1 MCLILN
7 VASMDGCWWRNK
19 VKEMFNK
26 KKQQNVERMPVNG
39 QFLRTTVNI
48 HQQMFN
54 THPAMRRE
62 EKLRAFHIILLLLPT
77 I

>member
-1 MCLILN
+1 
-7 VASMDGCWWRNK
+7 MDGCWWR
-19 VKEMFNK
+19 K
-26 KKQQNVERMPVNG
+26 KKQQNVRMPVNG

-62 EKLRAFHIILLLLPT
+62 EKLRAFHIQYYYYMRNIKVEAATKTKLRN
-77 I
+77 